1 MRKTLAAVI
10 LIAIT
15 ALSLF
20 ILTSCKGNA
29 EGFVFGTYYSYDY
42 EGYLSRS
49 EMGKIEAVA
58 ADIDAALSVSYENS
72 LVYALNASGAGG
84 KITLNTYAEEV
95 YLLSSEIYAACDGAF
110 NPASFPLTELWKFSP
125 DTFIGAAESV
135 PSEEEIAAALALSD
149 FSFFT
154 YDAAERTLTKSAAG
168 AKIDFGA
175 VAKGY
180 AADKVFEA
188 LIACDVKNAVVD
200 IGGTIRSSD
209 EIELYVADP
218 RNRGYAARVML
229 DGKAVST
236 SGDYQRCYFIDGV
249 RYHHIMDKTGHPAG
263 LGDPNAP
270 ISVTIVGYSAAV
282 CDALST
288 AVMVLGYEA
297 SVPLVTGYG
306 CSALIIT
313 ETGYYTIGEEV
324 FEILTER
331 QKLN

>member
-1 MRKTLAAVI
+1 MRKTIAAVI
-10 LIAIT
+10 LVAIT

-20 ILTSCKGNA
+20 TLTSCKGNA

-49 EMGKIEAVA
+49 ELNEIEAVA
-58 ADIDAALSVSYENS
+58 LDIDAALSVSCENS

-84 KITLNTYAEEV
+84 KITLNAYAEEV
-95 YLLSSEIYAACDGAF
+95 YLLSAEIYSACDGAF

-135 PSEEEIAAALALSD
+135 PSEEEIAAALAVSD
-149 FSFFT
+149 FSYFT
-154 YDAAERTLTKSAAG
+154 YNAVDHTLTKSVG
-168 AKIDFGA
+168 EAKIDFGA

-188 LIACDVKNAVVD
+188 FIAGDAKNVVVD

-218 RNRGYAARVML
+218 RDGGYAARVML

-236 SGDYQRCYFIDGV
+236 SGDYQRCYFVDGV
-249 RYHHIMDKTGHPAG
+249 RYHHITDKTGHPAG
-263 LGDPNAP
+263 LGDPGAP
-270 ISVTIVGYSAAV
+270 ISVTVIGESAAI

-288 AVMVLGYEA
+288 AVMVLGYED
-297 SVPLVTGYG
+297 SVPLLTDYG
-306 CSALIIT
+306 CSALIVT

>member
-1 MRKTLAAVI
+1 MRKTIAAVI
-10 LIAIT
+10 LVAVT

-20 ILTSCKGNA
+20 LLTSCTGNA

-42 EGYLSRS
+42 EGYLSS
-49 EMGKIEAVA
+49 SKLAKAEAVA
-58 ADIDAALSVSYENS
+58 RDIDAALSVSDENS
-72 LVYALNASGAGG
+72 LVYKLNAAGAGG
-84 KITLNTYAEEV
+84 EVTLDTYAEEV
-95 YLLSSEIYAACDGAF
+95 FLLAKEIYAATDGAF

-125 DTFIGAAESV
+125 DEFAGAAQSI
-135 PSEEEIAAALALSD
+135 PSETEIAAALAVSD
-149 FSFFT
+149 FSLFA
-154 YDAAERTLTKSAAG
+154 YDGATRMLKKSNAS

-180 AADKVFEA
+180 AADKVYET
-188 LIACDVKNAVVD
+188 LESYGVKNIVVD

-209 EIELYVADP
+209 EIELYVAEP
-218 RNRGYAARVML
+218 RGTGYAARVLL

-236 SGDYQRCYFIDGV
+236 SGDYQRYYIVDGV

-263 LGDPNAP
+263 LGDPNAI
-270 ISVTIVGYSAAV
+270 ISVTVIGAEAAV

-288 AVMVLGYEA
+288 AVFVLGYED
-297 SVPLVTGYG
+297 SLNLVTRYG
-306 CSALIIT
+306 CSALILT
-313 ETGYYTIGEEV
+313 ETGYYTVGEEV